1 MSQKTVME
9 YCMSFFE
16 SQLKVCSKSNIVD
29 FDDVVS
35 EICENVPSE
44 QVVENI
50 ETSNENTS
58 AEILHEYVES

>member
-1 MSQKTVME
+1 MSQKTVMK

-44 QVVENI
+44 QVVENV
-50 ETSNENTS
+50 ETSNENIS
-58 AEILHEYVES
+58 AEILQEYFEP